1 MINEKL
7 VNCESKRNYLKF
19 PGGTGKLINGPL
31 SMNDLRLMAARE
43 G

>member
-1 MINEKL
+1 MINEKF